1 MKTSITKT
9 IIIRIRTLLTSNIK
23 ELTNNALIQNNKLIY
38 HNSVLIYQK
47 NKSILII
54 LTVKYLTIKI

>member
-23 ELTNNALIQNNKLIY
+23 ELTNNALIQSNKLIY

-54 LTVKYLTIKI
+54 LTVKYLKTKI